1 MSGLTDVTTDG
12 QHTRLNMHKR
22 TTMASSGPVVR
33 LVGYTRRAA
42 DGRVVQHT
50 CRKCSE
56 KTTSTTRRLLV
67 NVPFVQ
73 AGAFVNNLQ
82 AKASSTITV
91 QDDNLRVLQERELQH
106 AWLCFCASAVLF
118 CATLILF
125 IVILKRARE
134 TRRRRVQKLVGRSKL
149 TSPTSSPI
157 RTSSKRKRPASTSP
171 SSSPEPQP
179 TTLYDVTATAITT
192 TSTYSYSSPTLTPR
206 KKTDVQTS
214 AICESCGKRRPKH
227 KHGCV
232 EQG

>member
-1 MSGLTDVTTDG
+1 
-12 QHTRLNMHKR
+12 
-22 TTMASSGPVVR
+22 MASSGPVVR

-82 AKASSTITV
+82 AKTSSKITV
-91 QDDNLRVLQERELQH
+91 QDDNLRFLQERELNH
-106 AWLCFCASAVLF
+106 AWLCFCASAILF

-134 TRRRRVQKLVGRSKL
+134 TRRRRVQKLVGRSKV
-149 TSPTSSPI
+149 TEPSSPI
-157 RTSSKRKRPASTSP
+157 RTSAKRKRPASTSP
-171 SSSPEPQP
+171 SSSPEPRP
-179 TTLYDVTATAITT
+179 TTLCDVTATAIAT
-192 TSTYSYSSPTLTPR
+192 TSTCLYSSPTLTPR
-206 KKTDVQTS
+206 KKIDVQTS

-227 KHGCV
+227 KHGCDNRRND
-232 EQG
+232 E